1 MTSEEQIDEIM
12 DDILGMLR
20 DSGLRRRVA
29 AALHAAQAEEREA
42 CAKIAHEWQEIAY
55 ESWANPR
62 RKSQICGGIAAAIR
76 ARK

>member
-55 ESWANPR
+55 ESGDSE
-62 RKSQICGGIAAAIR
+62 SQICRGIAAAI
-76 ARK
+76 